1 MLRRPPR
8 ATSTDTPFPQTT
20 LCLSGRSLVACEAIG
35 VPGIINSVLKDA
47 PHSTRLV
54 VVGVCMG
61 DDTINPFF
69 GISKELN
76 VQFCLGYDPMEFNE
90 SLRAIAEGDIDVTP
104 MITGEVPLEGVAD
117 AFEALG
123 NPDARSEEHTYELQ
137 S

>member
-1 MLRRPPR
+1 
-8 ATSTDTPFPQTT
+8 
-20 LCLSGRSLVACEAIG
+20 
-35 VPGIINSVLKDA
+35 
-47 PHSTRLV
+47 
-54 VVGVCMG
+54 MG

-104 MITGEVPLEGVAD
+104 MITGEVPLEGLAD

-123 NPDARSEEHTYELQ
+123 NPDIARAHGRERVCQAVYVWWVGESLTQKLKDIKRR
-137 S
+137 

>member
-1 MLRRPPR
+1 MRRRPPR
-8 ATSTDTPFPQTT
+8 STRTDTLFPYTT
-20 LCLSGRSLVACEAIG
+20 LFRSRAGGGRSLVAFEAIG

-104 MITGEVPLEGVAD
+104 MITGEVPLEGVEIGRASCR
-117 AFEALG
+117 E
-123 NPDARSEEHTYELQ
+123 RVCQYV
-137 S
+137 

>member
-1 MLRRPPR
+1 
-8 ATSTDTPFPQTT
+8 
-20 LCLSGRSLVACEAIG
+20 
-35 VPGIINSVLKDA
+35 
-47 PHSTRLV
+47 
-54 VVGVCMG
+54 MG

-117 AFEALG
+117 AFAALG
-123 NPDARSEEHTYELQ
+123 HPDAHCKILVTPCTPPPTESWAPRQPFRSHRTET
-137 S
+137 STGGK

>member
-1 MLRRPPR
+1 MWLCVVFFFFKEK
-8 ATSTDTPFPQTT
+8 TDYEVGISDCSSDVGSSD
-20 LCLSGRSLVACEAIG
+20 L
-35 VPGIINSVLKDA
+35 PGIINSVLKDA
-47 PHSTRLV
+47 PHSARLV

-104 MITGEVPLEGVAD
+104 TITGEVPLEGVAD

-123 NPDARSEEHTYELQ
+123 NPDAHCKILVTP
-137 S
+137 